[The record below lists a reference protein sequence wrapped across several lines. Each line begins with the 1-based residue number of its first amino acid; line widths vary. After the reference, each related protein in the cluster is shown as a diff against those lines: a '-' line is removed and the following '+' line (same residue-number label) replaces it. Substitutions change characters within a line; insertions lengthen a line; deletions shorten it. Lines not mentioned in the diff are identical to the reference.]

1 METLEPVLST
11 TLFVFYEN
19 TDISREV
26 SADLLSFSY
35 TDKIDDES
43 DEVSLTL
50 KDPDGK
56 WAGLWS
62 PTRGDKVE
70 AIVFTE
76 DRGSFNTGSMTVD
89 NLSTSGS
96 PRVFQVRAVSI
107 PLQNTIRRTAKTRN
121 FENATLKDI
130 AQTIAKES
138 ELELLFDSE
147 ENPTYDRID
156 QRQESDLS
164 FLKRLCDDAGLSVKV
179 SYEKLILFDQAS
191 YEKKEPIKALT
202 LNQSPILSWSFNSQ
216 QSQRYRACTVKWRNV
231 QVKTKTVPPSSGGVQ
246 IDDDK
251 VKEWWDE
258 YTGQSKKGGQ
268 QKVTE
273 YIDYTYED
281 ETVDESGQVFVIKK
295 RCSSQAEAERI
306 AKAKLRQLNLRQTTG
321 NLTVVGDPLLVAGGV
336 ISLVG
341 FGSFDGK
348 FFIEQ
353 ADHSIGSSG
362 YTTSVQV
369 RRVNENY

>member
-1 METLEPVLST
+1 MQ
-11 TLFVFYEN
+11 
-19 TDISREV
+19 I
-26 SADLLSFSY
+26 
-35 TDKIDDES
+35 
-43 DEVSLTL
+43 
-50 KDPDGK
+50 
-56 WAGLWS
+56 
-62 PTRGDKVE
+62 
-70 AIVFTE
+70 
-76 DRGSFNTGSMTVD
+76 
-89 NLSTSGS
+89 
-96 PRVFQVRAVSI
+96 
-107 PLQNTIRRTAKTRN
+107 
-121 FENATLKDI
+121 
-130 AQTIAKES
+130 
-138 ELELLFDSE
+138 
-147 ENPTYDRID
+147 
-156 QRQESDLS
+156 
-164 FLKRLCDDAGLSVKV
+164 
-179 SYEKLILFDQAS
+179 
-191 YEKKEPIKALT
+191 
-202 LNQSPILSWSFNSQ
+202 
-216 QSQRYRACTVKWRNV
+216 
-231 QVKTKTVPPSSGGVQ
+231 KTKTVPPSSGGVQ

-251 VKEWWDE
+251 VQEWWDE

-336 ISLVG
+336 ISLKG